1 MSNTLHSQNA
11 GRSGLAALLAV
22 AVGVLLF
29 ADYGALSVSQALTGS
44 SGNWLA
50 FAGAL
55 QFAVLGIGLFVAPLR
70 GLLPWSMVLGMA
82 GLWLLAFGHAVP
94 IWAMGNELTEY
105 PGQKTAAVYLL
116 LTPALAAGALV
127 GSCPES
133 LRLHRALWFGT
144 PLLLM
149 CAAALLINPRWLTIE
164 YYAEPAVFFGMFVLP
179 AHQPLALCLTKLAL
193 AAFAAQPDAH
203 AARWRRAMPLV
214 GASLLLG
221 VVLLTG
227 ARSYAAALVL
237 ALGVQ
242 AALSGRRIGILVCG
256 GALGLVVLQ
265 SLASEVVQERLD
277 PTQAL
282 ESLAYQ
288 EREQAWQV
296 AWQAFAAD
304 PLVGVGPG
312 QFAAAGGW
320 FGRVYP
326 HNLPLEI
333 AAEFGI
339 VGLCCLLA
347 MFGPPLWWMARCLW
361 LRRNPGPLGQFA
373 AAFLVFAMVGSLAVG
388 DLIRNYFAFF
398 ALGLAAGPLRA
409 AAGAAIA
416 PSSAGAL
423 ATANWAR
430 WREVTS

>member
-1 MSNTLHSQNA
+1 VSDALQSQNA
-11 GRSGLAALLAV
+11 ARGGLAALLAIV
-22 AVGVLLF
+22 VGALLF
-29 ADYGALSVSQALTGS
+29 ADYGVLSVSQALTGS

-55 QFAVLGIGLFVAPLR
+55 QFAVLGLGLFVAPLR
-70 GLLPWSMVLGMA
+70 GLLPWTTLFGMA

-94 IWAMGNELTEY
+94 IWALGNELAEY
-105 PGQKTAAVYLL
+105 PGQKTVAVYLL
-116 LTPALAAGALV
+116 LAPALAAGAMV
-127 GSCPES
+127 GACPES
-133 LRLHRALWFGT
+133 LRLQHAPWLGA
-144 PLLLM
+144 PLLVM

-164 YYAEPAVFFGMFVLP
+164 HFAEPAVFFGLFVLP
-179 AHQPLALCLTKLAL
+179 AHQPLALCLAKLAL
-193 AAFAAQPDAH
+193 AAFALQPRAP
-203 AARWRRAMPLV
+203 AAAWRRALPLV

-221 VVLLTG
+221 IVLLTG
-227 ARSYAAALVL
+227 ARSYAVAMVL

-242 AALSGRRIGILVCG
+242 AALSGRRLGILLCG
-256 GALGLVVLQ
+256 GALGLAVLQ
-265 SLASEVVQERLD
+265 GLASEVVQERLD

-296 AWQAFAAD
+296 AWQAFAAE

-347 MFGPPLWWMARCLW
+347 LFGPPLWWIGRCLW
-361 LRRNPGPLGQFA
+361 LRRNPGPTGQFA

-398 ALGLAAGPLRA
+398 ALGLAAGPLRMA
-409 AAGAAIA
+409 ACAMVPTPALGLAANPA
-416 PSSAGAL
+416 WSP
-423 ATANWAR
+423 